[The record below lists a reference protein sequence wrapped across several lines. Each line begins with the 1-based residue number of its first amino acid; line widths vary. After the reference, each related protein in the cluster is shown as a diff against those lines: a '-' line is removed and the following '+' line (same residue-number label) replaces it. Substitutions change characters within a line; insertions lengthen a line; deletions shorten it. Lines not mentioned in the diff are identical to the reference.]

1 MMMFSRK
8 IKGVT
13 LLEVML
19 VLAIASSLLV
29 MMLNYT
35 TQKSDELRRD
45 KTVVQMQQILNAAL
59 SFYVNNS
66 YWPTAGASASDMR
79 CSAPLQPR
87 WSSLEDLRSYLPPG
101 LVNSPYGNMYFVS
114 CDKNSGTFTVAT
126 LINTAANAAVV
137 AGRLPLA
144 FRSTNSFGRYP
155 MASCTTGATCSVVL
169 ASVNVP
175 GQNLNNARSV
185 NFASVYYS
193 GSCVPAP
200 TCPPN
205 MKPEIM
211 VMPAA
216 VSGVNNPP
224 TCTQVPRCIAR
235 RSDGSCIYQNVTVCN
250 GEAYSVKSFTA
261 FAVGGDD
268 NGNPAPPDKPYG
280 CRLAGFAQACE
291 TKDASGNVTPIASDG
306 TLYWRVCLSV
316 FTERGEVKPAD
327 TAVDQGK
334 MMGSLVAITR
344 CVPNGGDEQPSGSI
358 DVWQR

>member
-1 MMMFSRK
+1 MTMFSRK

-45 KTVVQMQQILNAAL
+45 KTVIQMQQILNAAL

-66 YWPTAGASASDMR
+66 YWPISGASSEDTR
-79 CSAPLQPR
+79 CSARFQPI
-87 WSSLEDLRSYLPPG
+87 WSLIDTLTSGYLPPG
-101 LVNSPYGNMYFVS
+101 LMTSPYGSQYFIS
-114 CDKNSGTFTVAT
+114 CDKASGTFTVAAV
-126 LINTAANAAVV
+126 INNTANAMAI
-137 AGRLPLA
+137 AGRLPLGY
-144 FRSTNSFGRYP
+144 RSTNSFSKYP
-155 MASCTTGATCSVVL
+155 MTSCTTGSDCTVAL
-169 ASVNVP
+169 ASVNIP

-200 TCPPN
+200 VCPAN
-205 MKPEIM
+205 MKPAIL
-211 VMPAA
+211 VMPVA
-216 VSGVNNPP
+216 VSGVNEPP
-224 TCTQVPRCIAR
+224 NCTQRQQCIGR
-235 RSDGSCIYQNVTVCN
+235 RSDGSCIMGNVTVCDGKAN
-250 GEAYSVKSFTA
+250 PINNFTG
-261 FAVGGDD
+261 FAVGGGETGREPMDP
-268 NGNPAPPDKPYG
+268 NTGPFG
-280 CRLAGFAQACE
+280 CKSDVA
-291 TKDASGNVTPIASDG
+291 TPCIKSLPNTPFESDG

-316 FTERGEVKPAD
+316 FTDKGEVDPLNTD
-327 TAVDQGK
+327 INQGK
-334 MMGSLVAITR
+334 MKGSLVAITR